1 VKLLPGNETVLAI
14 PAFLNAAGVPQLVH
28 ATNGSVAPID
38 APTKAILDSYITKTA
53 PSAANPTL
61 GGNLSGAIRDDLA
74 LGLTGSERSTSRT
87 ITSVGR
93 NEALTFFNF
102 QANLTV
108 FLDADRALSSASVFN
123 LARISTRVQGLP
135 YVLAHRLGRR
145 NTDAAVV
152 GEDWSYFY
160 AETGQPVPGYGDGDE
175 QTIALNFVPKN
186 IVNIAAALG
195 A

>member
-14 PAFLNAAGVPQLVH
+14 PAFLNPAGVPQMVH
-28 ATNGSVAPID
+28 ATTGAIAPID
-38 APTKAILDSYITKTA
+38 SPTKAILDSYISKTT
-53 PSAANPTL
+53 PNAANPTL
-61 GGNLSGAIRDDLA
+61 GGNLSGAIRDDMA
-74 LGLTGSERSTSRT
+74 LGLTGSETSTSRT

-108 FLDADRALSSASVFN
+108 FLDADRALSSASVYN
-123 LARISTRVQGLP
+123 LARISTRVQGLG

-152 GEDWSYFY
+152 GEDWSYYY
-160 AETGQPVPGYGDGDE
+160 AETGQPVNGYGDGEE